1 MTFARCAIV
10 TNDGR
15 RVRPLWRSFRER
27 QQPRHGPPCV
37 QVRDLTG
44 RNTKTN
50 KMIQTL
56 FAAFWG
62 TLAVAMLATLAVQF
76 AHLVW
81 CEIRD
86 LL

>member
-1 MTFARCAIV
+1 MTAAARGRCDVPFVNFNSPDTARRAIAFVRRPGATLKPYNMEQLFV
-10 TNDGR
+10 TFN
-15 RVRPLWRSFRER
+15 VYL
-27 QQPRHGPPCV
+27 
-37 QVRDLTG
+37 
-44 RNTKTN
+44 
-50 KMIQTL
+50 
-56 FAAFWG
+56 WG